1 MKTMTDS
8 YAVSWSGGKDGCL
21 ALYEAQRRGFN
32 ISHLVNMVN
41 TEPDRVRLHGRD
53 AELIQLQAEALG
65 IPLVQVETTWKGY
78 ERDFKST
85 LLKLKPLGVKGM
97 IFGDIYLQE
106 HLDWVN
112 RVCGEI
118 GVEALEPLWKRDTE
132 QLFDSFVD
140 AGFEASIV
148 SAKSELIGREWIGQN
163 LGKPFAEY
171 MRQRGIDFCG
181 EKGEYHTLVKHGPP
195 FRRRLV
201 FEETLIAAQDGYWLL
216 DIRKC
221 RLE

>member
-1 MKTMTDS
+1 MTDS

-21 ALYEAQRRGFN
+21 ALYEAQCGGLN

-41 TEPDRVRLHGRD
+41 MDPNRVRLHGKD
-53 AELIQLQAEALG
+53 PKLIQLQSEALG
-65 IPLVQVETTWKGY
+65 IPLVQIETTWKGY
-78 ERDFKST
+78 EQDFKST
-85 LLKLKPLGVKGM
+85 LLKLKPLGLKGM
-97 IFGDIYLQE
+97 VFGDIYLQE

-118 GVEALEPLWKRDTE
+118 GIKALEPLWKGDTE
-132 QLFDSFVD
+132 HLFDSFVD

-148 SAKSELIGREWIGQN
+148 SARSELVDREWIGQN

-171 MRQRGIDFCG
+171 MRQKGIDFCG
-181 EKGEYHTLVKHGPP
+181 EKGEYHTLVKYGPP

-201 FEETLIAAQDGYWLL
+201 FEETSVAEQDGYWLL
-216 DIRKC
+216 DIRKY

>member
-1 MKTMTDS
+1 MIDS
-8 YAVSWSGGKDGCL
+8 YTVSWSGGKDGCL
-21 ALYEAQRRGFN
+21 AMYEAQRGGLN

-41 TEPDRVRLHGRD
+41 TEPDRVRLHGKD
-53 AELIQLQAEALG
+53 TKLIQLQAEALG

-78 ERDFKST
+78 EQDFKST

-118 GVEALEPLWKRDTE
+118 GIEALEPLWGKNTE
-132 QLFDSFVD
+132 ELFFSFVY

-148 SAKSELIGREWIGQN
+148 SAKSELIEREWIGKN
-163 LGKPFAEY
+163 LSKPFAEY
-171 MRQRGIDFCG
+171 MRQKGIDFCG
-181 EKGEYHTLVKHGPP
+181 EKGEYHTLVKGGPP

-201 FEETLIAAQDGYWLL
+201 FEETGIGAQDGYWLL
-216 DIRKC
+216 DINKY

>member
-1 MKTMTDS
+1 MTDS

-21 ALYEAQRRGFN
+21 ALYEAQRRGLN
-32 ISHLVNMVN
+32 ISHLVNMIN

-53 AELIQLQAEALG
+53 AKLIQLQGEALG
-65 IPLVQVETTWKGY
+65 ISLMQVETTWKGY
-78 ERDFKST
+78 EQDFKST

-118 GVEALEPLWKRDTE
+118 GIEALEPLWGRDTG

-148 SAKSELIGREWIGQN
+148 SAKSDLIDREWIGQN

-171 MRQRGIDFCG
+171 MRQKGIDFCG

-201 FEETLIAAQDGYWLL
+201 FEETHIEAQDGYWLL
-216 DIRKC
+216 DIRKY

>member
-1 MKTMTDS
+1 MTDS

-21 ALYEAQRRGFN
+21 AFYEAQRRGLN
-32 ISHLVNMVN
+32 ISHLVNLVN
-41 TEPDRVRLHGRD
+41 TEPEKVHPHGKD
-53 AELIQLQAEALG
+53 AKLIQFQGEALG
-65 IPLVQVETTWKGY
+65 IPLMQVETTWQRY
-78 ERDFKST
+78 EQDLKST
-85 LLKLKPLGVKGM
+85 LLKLKSLGVKGM

-118 GVEALEPLWKRDTE
+118 GVEALEPLWKRNTE

-148 SAKSELIGREWIGQN
+148 SAKSELIGQEWIGQN
-163 LGKPFAEY
+163 LDKSFAEY
-171 MRQRGIDFCG
+171 MRQKGIDFCG
-181 EKGEYHTLVKHGPP
+181 EKGEYHTLVKGGPP

-201 FEETLIAAQDGYWLL
+201 FEETSITAQDGYWLL
-216 DIRKC
+216 DVREY